1 MDQQQGEA
9 VMSETA
15 AKVGDTVGDLTASTG
30 KLVQDKID
38 QAKPVLRDLR
48 ESAGAAM
55 DKAADL
61 AQKASNAGVQAVDA
75 IQGIAR
81 DVGNQTSQAV
91 TSAYQQGTRAGDYV
105 SRYAAEQPLT
115 ALLIAGAIGYGIA
128 YLIHRP

>member
-1 MDQQQGEA
+1 MDQQQSEA

-15 AKVGDTVGDLTASTG
+15 AKVVDTVADLTASTG
-30 KLVQDKID
+30 KMVQDKID

-75 IQGIAR
+75 IQGVAR
-81 DVGNQTSQAV
+81 DVGNQTSQAA
-91 TSAYQQGTRAGDYV
+91 TSVYQQGTRAGAYV

-115 ALLIAGAIGYGIA
+115 ALLIAGAIGYGVA

>member
-1 MDQQQGEA
+1 
-9 VMSETA
+9 
-15 AKVGDTVGDLTASTG
+15 
-30 KLVQDKID
+30 
-38 QAKPVLRDLR
+38 
-48 ESAGAAM
+48 M

-75 IQGIAR
+75 IQGVAR
-81 DVGNQTSQAV
+81 DVGNKTSQAA
-91 TSAYQQGTRAGDYV
+91 TSVYQQGARAGGYV